1 MALTSKPHK
10 APPANVQQIDAFIG
24 KGGSVP
30 AVARVDALTAKVH
43 PLRFHEPELLERVE
57 VARRAGGVKL
67 PRNTWILQAISEK
80 LDRDAG

>member
-30 AVARVDALTAKVH
+30 AVASVNMQTAKVH
-43 PLRFHEPELLERVE
+43 PLRFHDTDLFDRLEA
-57 VARRAGGVKL
+57 ARRSGGVKL